1 MGNPWRS
8 GPGRHWRLAN
18 LPYSRGTRQP
28 KVSGISSRMPTV
40 RDHRR
45 TALYG
50 GIASADRHRARCANV
65 VVFAGVLF
73 AAAALAGC
81 STSDGVG
88 ALMVDPGRYEGYNC
102 KDLVGQWNGLVSR
115 EKQLRDLIDKAD
127 ESTSGVVIGALTY
140 RSDYE
145 TVLEQKKV
153 LRRTAAEKKCQLT
166 PTVSTFTSDQSIR

>member
-1 MGNPWRS
+1 V
-8 GPGRHWRLAN
+8 AA
-18 LPYSRGTRQP
+18 
-28 KVSGISSRMPTV
+28 I
-40 RDHRR
+40 
-45 TALYG
+45 
-50 GIASADRHRARCANV
+50 
-65 VVFAGVLF
+65 AGVLL

-127 ESTSGVVIGALTY
+127 ESTSGVVIGALAY

-145 TVLEQKKV
+145 TVLEQKRV

-166 PTVSTFTSDQSIR
+166 PPAATTKFTSDQTIR